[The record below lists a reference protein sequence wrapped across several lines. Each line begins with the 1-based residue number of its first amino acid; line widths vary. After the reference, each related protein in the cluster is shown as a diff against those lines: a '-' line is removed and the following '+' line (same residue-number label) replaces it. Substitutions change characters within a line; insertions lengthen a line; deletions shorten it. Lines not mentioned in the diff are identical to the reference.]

1 MRNWYSSIYIACLY
15 ASLFCFV
22 IGFFSTSQTA
32 LGAYIA
38 GYSVLILSIMMILI
52 ILFNNILKTPSNVIS
67 NILMNAGPF
76 ILVLG
81 VISFMLYLL
90 IKYFNEIKLGHV
102 SPSFNSFSNIIVM
115 LIFLQVYLI
124 YNNIDSH
131 SFDVSGKISKV
142 TSSLIYLLLVLTM
155 ICSVNIYI
163 ILKYFT
169 TDGFR
174 SLKM

>member
-1 MRNWYSSIYIACLY
+1 
-15 ASLFCFV
+15 
-22 IGFFSTSQTA
+22 
-32 LGAYIA
+32 
-38 GYSVLILSIMMILI
+38 
-52 ILFNNILKTPSNVIS
+52 
-67 NILMNAGPF
+67 
-76 ILVLG
+76 
-81 VISFMLYLL
+81 MLYLL